1 MFRFKTDQKTY
12 DIAGV
17 KVGGQPGEIPTLLI
31 GSMFYGR
38 HKIVTDEKK
47 GIFDKDAAETLF
59 KRQEEL
65 SDITKNPALVDIIGS
80 TPEAIVKYIDFIA
93 GMNEKPFF
101 IDSASPDVKIAAI
114 DYAKEAGLEKRVV
127 YNSVS
132 IETKENELEALKKNK
147 IEAGILLTYTKDLM
161 KSSAREKVVGELAP
175 KMEEAGVTKILVD
188 TFVMDVPCLTPSG
201 KATIEIKSHTGLPCG
216 TAAHNA
222 ISTWKGLRGMLG
234 KEGVKAADLTA
245 SLMPVVSGAD
255 YILYGPIE
263 GCEYIFPAV
272 FTVDTSYR
280 YAYRM
285 KETLEI

>member
-1 MFRFKTDQKTY
+1 
-12 DIAGV
+12 
-17 KVGGQPGEIPTLLI
+17 
-31 GSMFYGR
+31 
-38 HKIVTDEKK
+38 
-47 GIFDKDAAETLF
+47 
-59 KRQEEL
+59 
-65 SDITKNPALVDIIGS
+65 
-80 TPEAIVKYIDFIA
+80 
-93 GMNEKPFF
+93 MNEKPFF

-114 DYAKEAGLEKRVV
+114 EYAKETGLEKRVV

-161 KSSAREKVVGELAP
+161 RSSAREKVVSELAP
-175 KMEEAGVTKILVD
+175 KMEEAGVKKILVD

-222 ISTWKGLRGMLG
+222 ISTWRGLRGMLG

-255 YILYGPIE
+255 YILYGPAE

>member
-1 MFRFKTDQKTY
+1 MFRFKADQKTY

-17 KVGGQPGEIPTLLI
+17 RIGGQPGENPTVLI
-31 GSMFYGR
+31 GSMFYGG
-38 HKIVTDEKK
+38 HKIVSDEKR
-47 GIFDKDAAETLF
+47 GIFDKDAAETLVR
-59 KRQEEL
+59 RQEEL
-65 SDITKNPALVDIIGS
+65 GEITKNPPLVDIIAS
-80 TPEAIVKYIDFIA
+80 SPEAMIKYIDFIA
-93 GMNEKPFF
+93 GINDKPFF

-114 DYAKEAGLEKRVV
+114 KYAKETGLEKRVV

-132 IETKENELEALKKNK
+132 IETKENEFVALKENR

-161 KSSAREKVVGELAP
+161 RSGAREKVVEDLRP
-175 KMEEAGVTKILVD
+175 KMEEKGVTKILVD

-222 ISTWKGLRGMLG
+222 VSTWKGLKGMVG

-245 SLMPVVSGAD
+245 SLMPAVAGAD
-255 YILYGPIE
+255 YILYGPI
-263 GCEYIFPAV
+263 GSCEYIFPAV

-285 KETLEI
+285 KETIEI

>member
-1 MFRFKTDQKTY
+1 MFKFKAEQKTY

-17 KVGGQPGEIPTLLI
+17 RIGGQPGENPTVLI
-31 GSMFYGR
+31 GSMFYGG
-38 HKIVTDEKK
+38 HKIVSDEKR
-47 GIFDKDAAETLF
+47 GVFDKDAAEALVR
-59 KRQEEL
+59 RQEEL
-65 SDITKNPALVDIIGS
+65 GEITKNPPLVDIIAS
-80 TPEAIVKYIDFIA
+80 SPEAMIKYIDFIS
-93 GMNEKPFF
+93 GMNDKPFF

-114 DYAKEAGLEKRVV
+114 KYAKETGLEERVV

-132 IETKENELEALKKNK
+132 IETKENEFEALKENRTG
-147 IEAGILLTYTKDLM
+147 AGILLTYTKDLM
-161 KSSAREKVVGELAP
+161 RSGAREKVVEDLRP

-222 ISTWKGLRGMLG
+222 ISTWKGLKGMVG

-245 SLMPVVSGAD
+245 SLMPAVAGAD
-255 YILYGPIE
+255 YILYGPI
-263 GCEYIFPAV
+263 GSCEYIFPAV

-285 KETLEI
+285 KETIEI